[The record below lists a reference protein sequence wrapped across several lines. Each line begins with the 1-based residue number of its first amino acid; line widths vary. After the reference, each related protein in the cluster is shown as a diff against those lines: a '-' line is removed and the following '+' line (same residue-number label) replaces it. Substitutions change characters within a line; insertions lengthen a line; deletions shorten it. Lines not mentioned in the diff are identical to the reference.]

1 MSTVLSKNLK
11 KFRQQKNY
19 TQEKA
24 AEILGV
30 STHTVSRWECN
41 TTLPDVTLL
50 PEIARLYCVT
60 IDDLFKE
67 SSTAYKNYA
76 QRLAS
81 VYEETRNPEDF
92 ICADQEFKRLIQKGE
107 DSPEDLWTYGTLHH
121 FMMQYSEKNA
131 IALFDRVLD
140 MGPNVDTEIY
150 WKTKVQKMLL
160 YSQIGKSKDNI
171 KVALAEVQ
179 KNANDA
185 ISWRC
190 LITAYIFADDLKNA
204 YESFTKAAGQFPND
218 AIIYTLG
225 GDVCDKMGKTEEALS
240 YWRKAVAWDSTCLDA
255 KYSMINYFCRIKD
268 ADQCRRLLREIVEE
282 LKNSGLDI
290 EAEGEERRLK
300 KLLGDLL

>member
-1 MSTVLSKNLK
+1 MSTVFSNNLK

-30 STHTVSRWECN
+30 STHTISRWECN

-67 SSTAYKNYA
+67 PSTAYKNYA

-81 VYEETRNPEDF
+81 VYEETKSPDDF
-92 ICADQEFKRLIQKGE
+92 ICADHEFEKLIQKGE
-107 DSPEDLWTYGTLHH
+107 HSAEDLWTYGTLHH
-121 FMMQYSEKNA
+121 FMMQYCEKKA

-140 MGPNVDTEIY
+140 MGPNADAEIY

-160 YSQIGKSKDNI
+160 FSQIGKSKDNI
-171 KVALAEVQ
+171 KVALADVK
-179 KNANDA
+179 KNASDV
-185 ISWRC
+185 IHWRC
-190 LITAYIFADDLKNA
+190 LITAYIFDGDLKNA
-204 YESFTKAAGQFPND
+204 YESFMKAAGRFPND

-240 YWRKAVAWDSTCLDA
+240 YWRKAIEGNPTCLEA

-268 ADQCRRLLREIVEE
+268 TDQCRRLSREIVEE

-290 EAEGEERRLK
+290 EAEGEEKRLK
-300 KLLGDLL
+300 KLFDDLL